1 MESLDT
7 PCIKICLLD
16 DETGLCLGCGRS
28 IREIAGWTA
37 MTDAERRAV
46 MRELPARKAR
56 MERSKG

>member
-1 MESLDT
+1 VKSLQT

-56 MERSKG
+56 MERAKG

>member
-1 MESLDT
+1 VESLDT

-46 MRELPARKAR
+46 MRELPARKAW
-56 MERSKG
+56 MEQAKG

>member
-1 MESLDT
+1 MKSLQT
-7 PCIKICLLD
+7 PCIKICLFD

-37 MTDAERRAV
+37 MSNAERRAV

-56 MERSKG
+56 MEQAKG

>member
-1 MESLDT
+1 VESLDT

-16 DETGLCLGCGRS
+16 DETGLWLGCGRS

-46 MRELPARKAR
+46 MRELPARKAW
-56 MERSKG
+56 MEQAKG

>member
-1 MESLDT
+1 VESLQT

-16 DETGLCLGCGRS
+16 DETGLCTGCGRS

>member
-1 MESLDT
+1 MKSLQT

-28 IREIAGWTA
+28 IDESAGWTA

>member
-1 MESLDT
+1 MESLQT

-16 DETGLCLGCGRS
+16 DETGLCTGCGRS